1 MKKGAFLRVEK
12 EHEILVIITLV
23 ANKQM
28 FYNANTDKHMVVSYW
43 LWHFQY
49 DMWYNV
55 KKCRIGE
62 CDMIKIAKCLSDE
75 YIHSYRLKNFC
86 LDHKMPVSEV
96 KADLLSQVL
105 EYAGDDEST
114 DAYKETYKWVLDT
127 VKSGSK
133 EFCLKRI
140 YIPDDTLNDA
150 AQIIKNKYDQCPQQD
165 ILSYKNTERF
175 GLANYK
181 FTYTDQGKIS
191 VISFLFSGI
200 LLEGNTEYE
209 RGDRIIYP
217 IYIDFYVDQGFIVA
231 RYKPKTT
238 IYVCSENDIIYKE
251 NRFKPLDR
259 SADLINDLMKIFK
272 MQNMDINPVSN
283 WGKML
288 YKLYLKYSF
297 TPSDIQKKV
306 RSMEIIRNNFINEM
320 FETLNLREV
329 NKKKA
334 IVDMDI
340 LLEKFIS
347 INGNMEKIFKEDR
360 EAYLIKISS
369 DDILQMTRID
379 TASTGNR
386 PLQCSDTFFDGKKSI
401 LNTKEC
407 RILHLCYNRNRKY
420 LGPFTVQLTSA
431 KNLGVVK
438 MYYDPE
444 EVDIQNVLQRI
455 FENY

>member
-1 MKKGAFLRVEK
+1 
-12 EHEILVIITLV
+12 
-23 ANKQM
+23 
-28 FYNANTDKHMVVSYW
+28 
-43 LWHFQY
+43 
-49 DMWYNV
+49 
-55 KKCRIGE
+55 
-62 CDMIKIAKCLSDE
+62 MIKIAKCLSDE

-401 LNTKEC
+401 LNTK
-407 RILHLCYNRNRKY
+407 
-420 LGPFTVQLTSA
+420 
-431 KNLGVVK
+431 
-438 MYYDPE
+438 
-444 EVDIQNVLQRI
+444 
-455 FENY
+455 

>member
-1 MKKGAFLRVEK
+1 
-12 EHEILVIITLV
+12 
-23 ANKQM
+23 
-28 FYNANTDKHMVVSYW
+28 
-43 LWHFQY
+43 
-49 DMWYNV
+49 
-55 KKCRIGE
+55 
-62 CDMIKIAKCLSDE
+62 MIKIAKCLSDE

-217 IYIDFYVDQGFIVA
+217 IYIDIYVDQGFIVA

-283 WGKML
+283 WEKML

-306 RSMEIIRNNFINEM
+306 RSMETIRNNFINEM

-379 TASTGNR
+379 TASTGQR

-407 RILHLCYNRNRKY
+407 RILHLCYNRIRRY
-420 LGPFTVQLTSA
+420 LGPFTVQFTSA